1 MKAGCTEVRY
11 KLKVKNPAT
20 GNYISYADLEDVLAE

>member
-1 MKAGCTEVRY
+1 MQSGCTEVRY

-20 GNYISYADLEDVLAE
+20 GNYVDYADLENELAE

>member
-11 KLKVKNPAT
+11 KLKIKNPAT
-20 GNYISYADLEDVLAE
+20 GNYVYYADLENELAD